1 MPNVITKKSEVIFV
15 TFNSSAG
22 FQYFSVVQKFNGRN
36 FYRLLR
42 SQTL

>member
-22 FQYFSVVQKFNGRN
+22 SSFSSSTSQLCRN
-36 FYRLLR
+36 SVEEIFIG
-42 SQTL
+42 S